1 MRALPSWL
9 SLLLWLALC
18 LGAGALGGL
27 FTAGAV
33 QQWYP
38 TLHKPSW
45 NPPAWLFGPVWTALY
60 IMMAVAAQRIG
71 RRENPRLPLAL
82 FLTQLALNAAWSPVF
97 FGAHCIGGALIV
109 LIALWL
115 ALAATTVVFFRRDAL
130 AGALLVPY
138 LAWCTFAGALN
149 AALWRL
155 NP

>member
-18 LGAGALGGL
+18 LGAGTLGGL
-27 FTAGAV
+27 FTAGTV

-60 IMMAVAAQRIG
+60 LMMAVAAQRVG

-82 FLTQLALNAAWSPVF
+82 FLLQLALNAAWSPIF
-97 FGAHCIGGALIV
+97 FGSHSPKTGLAIIIV
-109 LIALWL
+109 LIFAI
-115 ALAATTVVFFRRDAL
+115 AATMYFAARTAL
-130 AGALLVPY
+130 SCLL
-138 LAWCTFAGALN
+138 
-149 AALWRL
+149 
-155 NP
+155 